1 MDKLDLKTVNMVDKN
16 IEKISEH
23 FPGCI
28 VESRGAD
35 GQIIKSV
42 DFEQLRQELSSSVV
56 DGAHERYQLNWP
68 GKKESLLNA
77 NLPISKT
84 LRPHNKKS
92 IDFEKTQNLFI
103 EGDNLEVLKLLQES
117 YLGKVKII
125 YIDPPYNTGKDF
137 IYQDN
142 FSEKSEDFLLRS
154 SQVSAQGE
162 RLVANLESS
171 GRFHS
176 AWLSM
181 IYPRLRLA
189 RNLLRDDGVI
199 FISIDDNEIHNL
211 RKICDEIF
219 GSDNFIEQFIVRS
232 NPRGN
237 QAKKFVASEHEY
249 ILCYSKNIAHMSLL
263 GFSKEAG
270 EFNKEDAGG
279 IYREIGLRKRGAG
292 SRREDAPNQFYPIY
306 YLESENKITT
316 KKVSGGVEILPKLSD
331 GTDGRWRWS
340 YTTVEENVAKLL
352 ARKVRRD
359 GGFEYDIFE
368 KDYFSED
375 KLTKIKSIFYEKE
388 VNNENATEELK
399 KLFGGKSFD
408 YPKPVY
414 SIKKLIQS
422 VNDDSALILDFFA
435 GSSTTAQAVME
446 ANLEDGGNR
455 RFILVQIPETFK
467 TGSELDKLGFSNIAE
482 ISAERI
488 RLAGKKVL
496 RDSALIIENA
506 VNDIGFR
513 YLTADSSCINTD
525 QRSPDEFNQDMLSTL
540 VDNIKPDRTAEDLL
554 FQVLIDWGLDL
565 SLSVELK
572 ILNGFEVFFV
582 DGNSLIACFHKDGDL
597 NAEVISEIANQHP
610 LRVVFRDSGFK
621 DDAMKINV
629 EQIFKSL
636 SPTTE
641 VKTL

>member
-35 GQIIKSV
+35 GQIIKSI

-199 FISIDDNEIHNL
+199 FISIDDNEVHNL

-331 GTDGRWRWS
+331 GTDGRWRWA

-496 RDSALIIENA
+496 RDSALITDHA
-506 VNDIGFR
+506 VNDVGFR
-513 YLTADSSCINTD
+513 YLSADSSCINTD
-525 QRSPDEFNQDMLSTL
+525 QRSPDEINQDMLSTL

>member
-35 GQIIKSV
+35 GQIIKSI

-56 DGAHERYQLNWP
+56 DGDHERYQLNWP

-137 IYQDN
+137 IYQDD

-331 GTDGRWRWS
+331 GTDGRWRWA

-422 VNDDSALILDFFA
+422 VNDESALILDFFA

-496 RDSALIIENA
+496 RDSALITENA

-513 YLTADSSCINTD
+513 YLSADSSCINTD
-525 QRSPDEFNQDMLSTL
+525 QRSPDEINQDMLSTL
-540 VDNIKPDRTAEDLL
+540 VDNIKPDRSAEDLL

>member
-35 GQIIKSV
+35 GQIIKSI

-199 FISIDDNEIHNL
+199 FISIDDNEVHNL

-249 ILCYSKNIAHMSLL
+249 ILCYSKNIAYMSLL

-331 GTDGRWRWS
+331 GTDGRWRWA

-399 KLFGGKSFD
+399 KLFGGKYFD

-435 GSSTTAQAVME
+435 GSSTTAEAVME

-496 RDSALIIENA
+496 RDSALITDNT
-506 VNDIGFR
+506 VNDVGFR
-513 YLTADSSCINTD
+513 YLSADSSCINTD
-525 QRSPDEFNQDMLSTL
+525 QRSPDEINQDMLSTL

-582 DGNSLIACFHKDGDL
+582 DGNSLIACFHKEGDL